1 VVPNGIDPDEWLAPA
16 APPAWFAA
24 RATPRL
30 LYVGSLDRR
39 LDVDAIVATA
49 RAVPEGSVTLVG
61 PMLDKDHLATLREE
75 PNVTVRPAVGRA
87 EVVALIAASDA
98 CLIPH
103 ARTPLTE
110 GMSPLKL
117 YEYLA
122 GGRPVAATGLPPI
135 ARIAHPR
142 VAVAGDGPQA
152 FADAVRRAL
161 AVGPAPADERLRFLR
176 DNTWRRR
183 HEPLLRLALGS

>member
-1 VVPNGIDPDEWLAPA
+1 
-16 APPAWFAA
+16 
-24 RATPRL
+24 
-30 LYVGSLDRR
+30 
-39 LDVDAIVATA
+39 
-49 RAVPEGSVTLVG
+49 
-61 PMLDKDHLATLREE
+61 MLDEEHLAALRRE
-75 PNVTVRPAVGRA
+75 PNVVVHRPVARA

-122 GGRPVAATGLPPI
+122 GGRPVAATALPPI
-135 ARIAHPR
+135 ARVAHPR
-142 VAVAGDGPQA
+142 VALSAEGPDA
-152 FADAVRRAL
+152 FADAVTRAL
-161 AVGPAPADERLRFLR
+161 AMGPALADQRLAFLR
-176 DNTWRRR
+176 DNSWRRR